1 MTRIGLP
8 HSEIPGS
15 KVVCTSPRLIAAYH
29 VLHRLSV
36 PRHPPYALISL
47 TKTGFQQITIVLCK
61 RIHTSVWQIVL
72 PNPYSIVKEQSKI
85 LQKFI
90 FGGDNRDR
98 TGDLRLAKP
107 ALSHLSYIPKIFC
120 NLVGLSGVEPLT
132 SRLSGARS
140 NQLSY
145 RPA

>member
-1 MTRIGLP
+1 MTHIGLP

-61 RIHTSVWQIVL
+61 ESILQFGKFVYTQFIFNCQRAVGKTSVKH
-72 PNPYSIVKEQSKI
+72 NS
-85 LQKFI
+85 
-90 FGGDNRDR
+90 GGDNRDR

-107 ALSHLSYIPKIFC
+107 ALSHLSYIPKYF
-120 NLVGLSGVEPLT
+120 VVWW
-132 SRLSGARS
+132 A
-140 NQLSY
+140 
-145 RPA
+145 

>member
-47 TKTGFQQITIVLCK
+47 TKTSFQQITTVLCK
-61 RIHTSVWQIVL
+61 ES
-72 PNPYSIVKEQSKI
+72 I
-85 LQKFI
+85 LQ
-90 FGGDNRDR
+90 FGE
-98 TGDLRLAKP
+98 LIYP
-107 ALSHLSYIPKIFC
+107 IHI
-120 NLVGLSGVEPLT
+120 
-132 SRLSGARS
+132 
-140 NQLSY
+140 QLSKSSRENPERSIKY
-145 RPA
+145 ITSLVEITGIEPVTSGLQSRRSPS

>member
-47 TKTGFQQITIVLCK
+47 TKTGFQQITTVLCK
-61 RIHTSVWQIVL
+61 ESILQFGKLCI
-72 PNPYSIVKEQSKI
+72 PNSYSIVKEQSGKSRKFYI
-85 LQKFI
+85 ATLVEITGIEPVTSGLQ
-90 FGGDNRDR
+90 
-98 TGDLRLAKP
+98 
-107 ALSHLSYIPKIFC
+107 
-120 NLVGLSGVEPLT
+120 
-132 SRLSGARS
+132 SRRS
-140 NQLSY
+140 
-145 RPA
+145 PI

>member
-36 PRHPPYALISL
+36 PRHPPFALISL
-47 TKTGFQQITIVLCK
+47 TKTGFQQITTVLCK

-72 PNPYSIVKEQSKI
+72 PNPYSIVKEQ
-85 LQKFI
+85 LEKFLKNYI
-90 FGGDNRDR
+90 SGGDNRDR

-107 ALSHLSYIPKIFC
+107 ALSHLSYIPEYFI
-120 NLVGLSGVEPLT
+120 LWW
-132 SRLSGARS
+132 A
-140 NQLSY
+140 
-145 RPA
+145 

>member
-36 PRHPPYALISL
+36 PRHPPSALISL
-47 TKTGFQQITIVLCK
+47 TKTGFQQITTVLCQ
-61 RIHTSVWQIVL
+61 RIHTSVWQIDI
-72 PNPYSIVKEQSKI
+72 PNSYSIVKEQ
-85 LQKFI
+85 LKFYKSYN

-107 ALSHLSYIPKIFC
+107 ALSQLSYIPSF
-120 NLVGLSGVEPLT
+120 
-132 SRLSGARS
+132 RLSDGGPKWNRTTDLTLIRRA
-140 NQLSY
+140 L
-145 RPA
+145 